1 MKDWWL
7 YEWMYEGVE
16 VLKAR
21 RNYVEQQDEAGG
33 DSLVPVWKVHCRCQ
47 LLDQKPSKH
56 PLIQYRHHGNQWCHT
71 ISYVAFGKVKR

>member
-56 PLIQYRHHGNQWCHT
+56 PLIQSGTMATSDAAQFPMSLLVR
-71 ISYVAFGKVKR
+71 